1 MKIKNIQD
9 MKRGWLIGDFEPS
22 ILQTKDFEVGI
33 LTHKKGEFWSAHLH
47 KESEE
52 YNLLLDG
59 KMEINGVLIEPGTI
73 FIIEKN
79 EISKPEFL
87 EDFIVLV
94 VKVPSLPGDKYEV

>member
-22 ILQTKDFEVGI
+22 ILRTKDFEVGI

-87 EDFIVLV
+87 EDCRVLV

>member
-33 LTHKKGEFWSAHLH
+33 LTHKMGEFWSAHLH

-87 EDFIVLV
+87 EDCRVLV

>member
-87 EDFIVLV
+87 EDCRVLV

>member
-22 ILQTKDFEVGI
+22 ILRTKDFEVGI
-33 LTHKKGEFWSAHLH
+33 LTHKKGELWSAHLH

-87 EDFIVLV
+87 EDCRVLV

>member
-22 ILQTKDFEVGI
+22 ILRTKDFEVGI

-79 EISKPEFL
+79 EISRPEFL
-87 EDFIVLV
+87 EDCRVLV